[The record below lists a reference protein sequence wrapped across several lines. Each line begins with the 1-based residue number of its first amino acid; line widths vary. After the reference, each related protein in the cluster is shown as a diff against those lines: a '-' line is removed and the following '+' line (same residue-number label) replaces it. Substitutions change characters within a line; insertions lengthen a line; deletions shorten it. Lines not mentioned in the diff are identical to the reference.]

1 KRLRVS
7 HAFHSPLMDPMLEEF
22 RGVVAGLTYH
32 APSVPVISNLT
43 GEIADAE
50 RLCSPEYWVEHVR
63 GTVRFHDGVRAL
75 RERKV
80 TTFLELGP

>member
-1 KRLRVS
+1 
-7 HAFHSPLMDPMLEEF
+7 MDPMLAEF
-22 RGVVAGLTYH
+22 RRVASTLTYH
-32 APSVPVISNLT
+32 APSVLVISNLT

-50 RLCSPEYWVEHVR
+50 QLCTPEYWMDHVR

-75 RERKV
+75 RDRKV